1 MSIHDKN
8 VTARVARIRSN
19 LSKIND
25 LMAQMNAARITPND
39 TTKEHTMTN
48 DTTKEHTMTNEMN
61 PLLQYS
67 IDELHDQ
74 LRDARQ
80 SLNSYPAAYSLQL
93 RAAGLHEQIAQEL
106 TTKQLERFR
115 VSIRSLP
122 KITKSRYILDI
133 YAKWE
138 AAQSSFEDVIGTEK
152 RIDDLLYTI
161 RQKPLMRAK
170 LTLTH
175 SVAPTMHD
183 VLLQRI
189 AKHGVT
195 TAQNANA
202 RTQRMTKNAL
212 RLCR

>member
-1 MSIHDKN
+1 MSIHDET
-8 VTARVARIRSN
+8 VADRVARIRSS

-25 LMAQMNAARITPND
+25 LMAQCKAEAITPKD
-39 TTKEHTMTN
+39 TTKG
-48 DTTKEHTMTNEMN
+48 HTMTNEMN

-67 IDELHDQ
+67 MDELHDQ

-80 SLNSYPAAYSLQL
+80 SLNSYPAGYMLRIELDSL
-93 RAAGLHEQIAQEL
+93 HKQISQKL
-106 TTKQLERFR
+106 TAKQLERFYF
-115 VSIRSLP
+115 SAKSLP
-122 KITKSRYILDI
+122 KITKSRRILDI
-133 YAKWE
+133 YAEWRT
-138 AAQSSFEDVIGTEK
+138 AQSSLEYVIDMEK

-161 RQKPLMRAK
+161 QQKPLMRAK

-202 RTQRMTKNAL
+202 RTQRMTHNAL
-212 RLCR
+212 RLCK

>member
-1 MSIHDKN
+1 MSTHDEGL
-8 VTARVARIRSN
+8 TARLARIRSS

-25 LMAQMNAARITPND
+25 LMAQCKAEAITPKD
-39 TTKEHTMTN
+39 TTKG
-48 DTTKEHTMTNEMN
+48 HTMTNEMN

-80 SLNSYPAAYSLQL
+80 SLDNYPAGYILRIKRDSLY
-93 RAAGLHEQIAQEL
+93 EQIAQKL
-106 TTKQLERFR
+106 TINQLARFYD
-115 VSIRSLP
+115 STRSLP
-122 KITKSRYILDI
+122 KITKSRRILDI
-133 YAKWE
+133 YAEWE
-138 AAQSSFEDVIGTEK
+138 ATQSSLKYVIDTEK
-152 RIDDLLYTI
+152 LVDDLLDAI
-161 RQKPLMRAK
+161 QQRSLMRAK

-202 RTQRMTKNAL
+202 RTRRMTNNAL

>member
-1 MSIHDKN
+1 MSTYDEN
-8 VTARVARIRSN
+8 VAARVARIRSS

-25 LMAQMNAARITPND
+25 LMAQCKAEAITPKD
-39 TTKEHTMTN
+39 TTKG
-48 DTTKEHTMTNEMN
+48 HTMTNEMN

-67 IDELHDQ
+67 MDELHDQ

-80 SLNSYPAAYSLQL
+80 SLNIYPTAYSLGRMKASL
-93 RAAGLHEQIAQEL
+93 YDQIAQKL
-106 TTKQLERFR
+106 TAKQLERFR
-115 VSIRSLP
+115 VSIRFLP
-122 KITKSRYILDI
+122 KITKSRHILDI

-138 AAQSSFEDVIGTEK
+138 AAQSSLEYVIGTEK

-161 RQKPLMRAK
+161 QQKPLMRAK

-202 RTQRMTKNAL
+202 RTRRMTNNAL

>member
-1 MSIHDKN
+1 MSIHDEGL
-8 VTARVARIRSN
+8 TARLARIRSS

-25 LMAQMNAARITPND
+25 LMAQCKAEAITPKD
-39 TTKEHTMTN
+39 TTKG
-48 DTTKEHTMTNEMN
+48 HTMTNEMN

-67 IDELHDQ
+67 MDELHDQ

-80 SLNSYPAAYSLQL
+80 SLNSYPAGYLLRLKLSSL
-93 RAAGLHEQIAQEL
+93 HKQISQKL
-106 TTKQLERFR
+106 TAKQLERFYF
-115 VSIRSLP
+115 SAKALP
-122 KITKSRYILDI
+122 KITKSRRILDI
-133 YAKWE
+133 YAEWQ
-138 AAQSSFEDVIGTEK
+138 AAQSSLKYVIDTEELVA
-152 RIDDLLYTI
+152 DLLYTI
-161 RQKPLMRAK
+161 QQKPPMRAK

>member
-1 MSIHDKN
+1 
-8 VTARVARIRSN
+8 
-19 LSKIND
+19 
-25 LMAQMNAARITPND
+25 
-39 TTKEHTMTN
+39 
-48 DTTKEHTMTNEMN
+48 MTNEMN

-67 IDELHDQ
+67 MDELHDL

-80 SLNSYPAAYSLQL
+80 ALDRYPPAYSLRLKRDSLYGQVS
-93 RAAGLHEQIAQEL
+93 QKL
-106 TTKQLERFR
+106 TTKQLERFYF
-115 VSIRSLP
+115 SAKSLP
-122 KITKSRYILDI
+122 KITKSRYILDV
-133 YAKWE
+133 YAKWQ
-138 AAQSSFEDVIGTEK
+138 AAQSSLEYVLDTEK
-152 RIDDLLYTI
+152 LVDDLSDAI

-175 SVAPTMHD
+175 SVAPTMHE